1 VFSSTSMAEQQLQ
14 IHPEVDEDVI
24 EISTHIAMDNPL
36 AAKAV
41 EFAITG
47 MYQLLAQE
55 PVLGTEYHP
64 LRRALAGVRM
74 ITVTEY
80 PNYLIYYRPLPE
92 DVGVR
97 ILYVLHSARDAVVFA
112 KAHERQ

>member
-1 VFSSTSMAEQQLQ
+1 MFSSTSMAEQELQ

-24 EISTHIAMDNPL
+24 EISTHIAMDNSI

-55 PVLGTEYHP
+55 PFLGTEYHP
-64 LRRALAGVRM
+64 LRRSLAGVRM

-80 PNYLIYYRPLPE
+80 PNYIIYYRPLPE
-92 DVGVR
+92 NAGAR
-97 ILYVLHSARDAVVFA
+97 ILYVLHGARDVIAFA
-112 KAHERQ
+112 KEHHRQ